1 MENNILL
8 TNNDFFLKDDIEGD
22 INQAEEQYSNDNSKM
37 SIAVSL
43 LAIAKI
49 NIMRDIINEIFFI
62 PSTNNKHPSFKRYN
76 LKGV

>member
-1 MENNILL
+1 MERKGSLFLCGKRLKMENNILL

-49 NIMRDIINEIFFI
+49 KYNE
-62 PSTNNKHPSFKRYN
+62 RYN
-76 LKGV
+76 K

>member
-49 NIMRDIINEIFFI
+49 KYNE
-62 PSTNNKHPSFKRYN
+62 RYN
-76 LKGV
+76 K